1 MPAMRMQLF
10 GGFRCE
16 TEEGRPIAVSAKK
29 ARALLSYL
37 ALTQG
42 VPQARDRL
50 ASLFWGA
57 SGDIQA
63 RSSLRQALMALRKC
77 LPPEAAQTLQA
88 DSEFVTLS
96 ETAIT
101 VDALEFERL
110 LQDDTIENLTQ
121 AIALYRGDLL
131 QSLAVTASEFEDWL
145 ASEQRRYRQLALGA
159 MERLSLLLEREGH
172 VGRAVE
178 VASSL
183 VGQDPLNE
191 EGHRRLIALLADQ
204 GKLNEALRQ
213 YQACRDVLRKELDVA
228 PAGETEELHRKILE
242 RRRLGTSDHGES
254 SSGSAD
260 ATDAPAQDAYGEA
273 LAASQSK
280 RNAGLKGP
288 DRRRRATDLPQPD
301 APAAELRHVAVMFA
315 DLSNFTALSGQL
327 WVEDMHKLLT
337 RYFELTD
344 ETIAQFGGTI
354 DKHMGD
360 NVMAIFGAPVAHS
373 DDSERAM
380 RAALEIRRR
389 VALLSED
396 VGHEL
401 QVHIGMASGQVI
413 ASRTGSRLHSAYTVL
428 GEAVN
433 LAARLQDLA
442 GPSEIVVSDSFY
454 QSVAHAVE
462 AELMDG
468 LSIHGIPNET
478 RAWRLDGLRR
488 ERDENREM
496 FFVGRDIE
504 REQFAGIARSCVQ
517 SNKGR
522 VVYLRGEA
530 GIGKSRLM
538 SEFQR
543 TARQEGYDC
552 HIGRLQDFG
561 SERGRGAL
569 KTLALSLLE
578 LTWGASSA
586 EVDAAF
592 EEAVLEGWLPRD
604 ARVFLYDFLDM
615 EQPAELDPLQGGMEN
630 GSRLG
635 HKIQLFSS
643 LIQRRCAE
651 RPVLILVDD
660 VHWADSRTLAILA
673 GVAAQLRDAP
683 VILLMT
689 SRVIEDPLDRSWRTS
704 AQGVPLTTLDLMPL
718 SGDECTAL
726 SRQYQDVDDAYS
738 QACIARS
745 EGNPLFLEQLLRAY
759 GHETKELPG
768 SIQSIVLARLD
779 VLPASEK
786 HALNVA
792 SVLGQRFELADL
804 RKLLSLEDY
813 DCRHLME
820 IAILRHEGDDEF
832 AFCHALIHEAIY
844 GAILKSER
852 DKMHIE
858 ASKLF
863 EDRSAILY
871 ADHLDRAESPEAA
884 AALLRAARYAAG
896 KYHFGTALEL
906 ATRGLERSRD
916 RTLSFDLSL
925 LKGFLLRAPGSVS
938 ESVEVYENALAF
950 AQSDAEK
957 CRAWTGMAEGLRL
970 LNSFDRALEVLE
982 KAEEAA
988 LSCDDDRS
996 LARIYSLI
1004 GGIYFPLGRL
1014 DECLEAHEG
1023 AILAAQRS
1031 GSVLDEARALSGL
1044 GDAYYQRGWFK
1055 TACGYFDQCIDLCER
1070 ENVRELLCTNLPMRA
1085 IIAFYLLELERTEED
1100 ALKAVEI
1107 ALQVNN
1113 YRAEMLGRMVL
1124 GPMSLYGGNPAR
1136 AYEHAER
1143 SHAIACQL
1151 GTGVFEAECLMH
1163 KAQALAATG
1172 QTESVEES
1180 LLEAY
1185 RLASDAPTYSAPW
1198 ILSTLAVETGDIA
1211 LRRWALSE
1219 GEALLQERCVSH
1231 NYLQF
1236 YQNAIDAA
1244 LHSADWDEAD
1254 RYADAL
1260 ETYSNSTEPTPWSA
1274 FYAARGRALADFG
1287 RGLRDGGELE
1297 SLREL
1302 SEDAARIGLN
1312 SAIPALQ
1319 KALDEAGNLSGA
1331 TL

>member
-29 ARALLSYL
+29 ARALISYL

-42 VPQARDRL
+42 MPQARDRL

-57 SGDIQA
+57 SGDVQA
-63 RSSLRQALMALRKC
+63 RSSLRQALMALRRC
-77 LPPEAAQTLQA
+77 LPPEAAGALRA

-96 ETAIT
+96 GTEIG
-101 VDALEFERL
+101 VDVLDFERL
-110 LQDDTIENLTQ
+110 IQDDTIENLTR
-121 AIALYRGDLL
+121 AVALYRGELL
-131 QSLAVTASEFEDWL
+131 QSLTVTASEFEDWL
-145 ASEQRRYRQLALGA
+145 ATEQRRYRQLALGA
-159 MERLSLLLEREGH
+159 MERLCLLLERDGQIE
-172 VGRAVE
+172 RAAE

-183 VGQDPLNE
+183 IGLDPLNE

-204 GKLNEALRQ
+204 GKLNDALRQ
-213 YQACRDVLRKELDVA
+213 YQACRDLLRKELDVA
-228 PAGETEELHRKILE
+228 PAGETEELQRKILE
-242 RRRLGTSDHGES
+242 RRRLGTAELGES

-260 ATDAPAQDAYGEA
+260 APGAAAQESQGDA
-273 LAASQSK
+273 LAASQVK
-280 RNAGLKGP
+280 RGAGFRASE
-288 DRRRRATDLPQPD
+288 RRRRATDLPQPD

-327 WVEDMHKLLT
+327 WAEEMHKLLT

-360 NVMAIFGAPVAHS
+360 NVMAIFGAPLAHS

-389 VALLSED
+389 VALLSEE

-442 GPSEIVVSDSFY
+442 GPPEILVSDSLY
-454 QSVAHAVE
+454 QSVALGVE
-462 AELMDG
+462 AELLDG

-478 RAWRLDGLRR
+478 RAWRLNELRR
-488 ERDENREM
+488 ERDENRETL
-496 FFVGRDIE
+496 FVGRDVE

-538 SEFQR
+538 SEFQK

-552 HIGRLQDFG
+552 HLGRLQDFG

-569 KTLALSLLE
+569 KALALSLLD
-578 LTWGASSA
+578 LTWGASSE

-592 EEAVLEGWLPRD
+592 EGAVQEGRLPRN
-604 ARVFLYDFLDM
+604 ARVFLYDFLDIQ
-615 EQPAELDPLQGGMEN
+615 QPAALDPLQGTMEN
-630 GSRLG
+630 GSRLS

-643 LIQRRCAE
+643 LIQRRCVK
-651 RPVLILVDD
+651 RPVMILVDD
-660 VHWADSRTLAILA
+660 IHWADSRTLAILA

-718 SGDECTAL
+718 SGDECAAL
-726 SRQYQDVDDAYS
+726 SRQYQEVDDVYS
-738 QACIARS
+738 RACIARS
-745 EGNPLFLEQLLRAY
+745 EGNPLFLDQLLRAY

-792 SVLGQRFELADL
+792 SVLGQRFKLADL
-804 RKLLSLEDY
+804 RQLLSLGDY
-813 DCRHLME
+813 DCRRLME
-820 IAILRHEGDDEF
+820 IAILRHEGDEDF

-863 EDRSAILY
+863 EDRSVLLY
-871 ADHLDRAESPEAA
+871 ADHLDRAESPGAA
-884 AALLRAARYAAG
+884 AAILQAARYAAG

-916 RTLSFDLSL
+916 RSLSFDLSL

-938 ESVEVYENALAF
+938 ASVEVYERALDF
-950 AQSDAEK
+950 AQGDAEK

-970 LNSFDRALEVLE
+970 LNSFDRALEILG

-1014 DECLEAHEG
+1014 NECLEAHEE
-1023 AILAAQRS
+1023 AILAARRS

-1055 TACGYFDQCIDLCER
+1055 TAYGYFDQCIDLCER

-1085 IIAFYLLELERTEED
+1085 IVAFYLLELERTEED
-1100 ALKAVEI
+1100 ALQAIEI

-1113 YRAEMLGRMVL
+1113 YRAEMLAHMVI
-1124 GPMSLYGGNPAR
+1124 GPMRLYAGDPAR
-1136 AYEHAER
+1136 AYQHAER
-1143 SHAIACQL
+1143 GHALARQL
-1151 GTGVFEAECLMH
+1151 GTGVFEAESLMH
-1163 KAQALAATG
+1163 KAQALSATG
-1172 QTESVEES
+1172 QPESVEES

-1236 YQNAIDAA
+1236 YQNAVDAA
-1244 LHSADWDEAD
+1244 LKSEDWDEAD

-1260 ETYSNSTEPTPWSA
+1260 EAYSNSTEPTPWSA
-1274 FYAARGRALADFG
+1274 FYVARGRVLADFG

-1302 SEDAARIGLN
+1302 SEDAERIGLD
-1312 SAIPALQ
+1312 AAVPALR
-1319 KALDEAGNLSGA
+1319 KALEEAGNLSGA